1 MKKRYRYVP
10 TYLHEEL
17 QRSFYN
23 RISIKRLWPVNYV
36 SDKISI
42 LRSDI
47 YDDEVDSN
55 LAAVL
60 FYAIK
65 NPTL

>member
-1 MKKRYRYVP
+1 MYLP
-10 TYLHEEL
+10 TYMKSYRDHFITEHQLKGYGQL
-17 QRSFYN
+17 IMCPIKYQFYGQ
-23 RISIKRLWPVNYV
+23 
-36 SDKISI
+36 
-42 LRSDI
+42 I

>member
-1 MKKRYRYVP
+1 MKKRCMYLP
-10 TYLHEEL
+10 TYMKSYRDHFITEHQLKG
-17 QRSFYN
+17 YG
-23 RISIKRLWPVNYV
+23 PVNYV